1 MSYKYLLD
9 SNKYYL
15 LDSNNKY
22 LQVYYYNPYV
32 IGQDE
37 YRHIVNNGNIIPIFK
52 FYLLN
57 EDETINT
64 ELTDYIV
71 EDSGSLSID
80 YNNGV
85 RRRMNVNLYLPE
97 RELPINPFGGI
108 IWKGKKFKLELGIKT
123 PAGEFLKPAGIF
135 VLVEFSADDNN
146 KSNIFTL
153 SLVDK
158 FGNLDGTTGGS
169 ISDSIEISRGSNIK
183 DVIKSL
189 LNDDRISGIPY
200 DCKPAFFGSGFMN
213 KTTPYTISK
222 TSGSTIGEIIIELAG
237 TLNYEVYYN
246 EYGVLVFTDSSDSI
260 MVNTESPIWEFQKDI
275 DMSNIQMSSKP
286 QEVYNIVVVEGG
298 NINGSLMDA
307 VAKNTNSKSPTN
319 ISIWEPK
326 TYKVQDENISSENL
340 AQKRAEYELFYKSL
354 FQFDLTF
361 NTLFLPHLDV
371 NKIVTVSSDFLK
383 LNNTKCLITG
393 ISIPISSKSQYVVT
407 AKNIEE
413 VAFNE

>member
-37 YRHIVNNGNIIPIFK
+37 YRHIVNNGYIIPIFK

-57 EDETINT
+57 EDETVNT

-71 EDSGSLSID
+71 EDSGNLSID
-80 YNNGV
+80 YNNGI

-326 TYKVQDENISSENL
+326 TYKVQD
-340 AQKRAEYELFYKSL
+340 
-354 FQFDLTF
+354 
-361 NTLFLPHLDV
+361 
-371 NKIVTVSSDFLK
+371 
-383 LNNTKCLITG
+383 
-393 ISIPISSKSQYVVT
+393 
-407 AKNIEE
+407 
-413 VAFNE
+413 

>member
-108 IWKGKKFKLELGIKT
+108 IWKGKKFKLQLE
-123 PAGEFLKPAGIF
+123 
-135 VLVEFSADDNN
+135 
-146 KSNIFTL
+146 
-153 SLVDK
+153 
-158 FGNLDGTTGGS
+158 
-169 ISDSIEISRGSNIK
+169 
-183 DVIKSL
+183 
-189 LNDDRISGIPY
+189 
-200 DCKPAFFGSGFMN
+200 
-213 KTTPYTISK
+213 
-222 TSGSTIGEIIIELAG
+222 
-237 TLNYEVYYN
+237 
-246 EYGVLVFTDSSDSI
+246 
-260 MVNTESPIWEFQKDI
+260 
-275 DMSNIQMSSKP
+275 
-286 QEVYNIVVVEGG
+286 
-298 NINGSLMDA
+298 
-307 VAKNTNSKSPTN
+307 
-319 ISIWEPK
+319 
-326 TYKVQDENISSENL
+326 
-340 AQKRAEYELFYKSL
+340 
-354 FQFDLTF
+354 
-361 NTLFLPHLDV
+361 
-371 NKIVTVSSDFLK
+371 
-383 LNNTKCLITG
+383 
-393 ISIPISSKSQYVVT
+393 
-407 AKNIEE
+407 
-413 VAFNE
+413 